1 MNFAITNNQKMSEKR
16 RVKPRDQEKF
26 EYAYM
31 LFMQGVSQADI
42 CQRVV
47 VSAPTL
53 QSWKESG
60 NWDEKRATR
69 TISID
74 DLMQKTLKR
83 ISEMLDKEGDEFRAD
98 AFSKAV
104 AQLKSLK
111 STQTI
116 DDEISTFMAFQDFL
130 IAERAHYRE
139 ITDSFIKSVVKLQ
152 DSYILKRKG
161 HGK

>member
-1 MNFAITNNQKMSEKR
+1 
-16 RVKPRDQEKF
+16 
-26 EYAYM
+26 
-31 LFMQGVSQADI
+31 
-42 CQRVV
+42 
-47 VSAPTL
+47 
-53 QSWKESG
+53 
-60 NWDEKRATR
+60 
-69 TISID
+69 
-74 DLMQKTLKR
+74 
-83 ISEMLDKEGDEFRAD
+83 MLDKEGDEFQAD

>member
-1 MNFAITNNQKMSEKR
+1 MSEKR

-31 LFMQGVSQADI
+31 LFMQGVSQSDI
-42 CQRVV
+42 CKRVE

-60 NWDEKRATR
+60 NWDDKRATR

-74 DLMQKTLKR
+74 DLMQKTLRR
-83 ISEMLDKEGDEFRAD
+83 ISEMLDREGDKFQAD

-130 IAERAHYRE
+130 IAERAHYKE